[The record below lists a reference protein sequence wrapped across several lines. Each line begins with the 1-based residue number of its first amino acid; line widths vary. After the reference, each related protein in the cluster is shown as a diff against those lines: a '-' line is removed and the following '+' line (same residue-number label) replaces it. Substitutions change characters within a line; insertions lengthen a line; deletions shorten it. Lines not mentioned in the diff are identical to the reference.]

1 MQRDR
6 CKQRSIV
13 AHMATRCQKRVC
25 LSVCCTHTSEC
36 RQHTVHY
43 NDCSLAHALEYL
55 PFGLARSGV
64 PSTALLR
71 GGSSTSLTQNTEPQH
86 VAMSLLP
93 STASAAAVRSST
105 GGSSAPRSEASEGFS
120 MQRLP
125 FVGKLFAHHGRQCKC
140 AALDSSRNIQCDCTP
155 YMRNAK
161 LTPVIAHNIPTL
173 SQRLDTA

>member
-1 MQRDR
+1 MFV
-6 CKQRSIV
+6 CLFV
-13 AHMATRCQKRVC
+13 AHTPVSAV
-25 LSVCCTHTSEC
+25 SSSCTA
-36 RQHTVHY
+36 
-43 NDCSLAHALEYL
+43 CSLAHALEYL

-93 STASAAAVRSST
+93 STASTAAVRSST

-161 LTPVIAHNIPTL
+161 LTPVIAHNIPTV